1 MQLWLIPALPL
12 AGFVINGAFGRR
24 FSKAIINVVAIGSVL
39 LAFAWALKTVLAL
52 GETPISE
59 HYFDWIVAGGFRVG
73 CDFAVDRLTAV
84 MLLVVTGVGSLIHI
98 YSIGYMEHDHGYY
111 RFFAYLNLFMFFML
125 TLVLAANYLVLF
137 VGWEGVG
144 LCSYL
149 LIGFYFLKKTAT
161 DAGNKAFWVNRVGDF
176 GFLLGLFLL
185 FRQFGT
191 LDFAPIFHD
200 STTLPV
206 EISGHGVLT
215 AIA

>member
-73 CDFAVDRLTAV
+73 CDFTVDRLTAV

-98 YSIGYMEHDHGYY
+98 YSIGSITGTTASSHISTCSCSSCSRWCWRPTTWCCLWAG
-111 RFFAYLNLFMFFML
+111 RAWGCAAICSSASGSTRKARL
-125 TLVLAANYLVLF
+125 TP
-137 VGWEGVG
+137 
-144 LCSYL
+144 
-149 LIGFYFLKKTAT
+149 AT
-161 DAGNKAFWVNRVGDF
+161 R
-176 GFLLGLFLL
+176 
-185 FRQFGT
+185 
-191 LDFAPIFHD
+191 H
-200 STTLPV
+200 S
-206 EISGHGVLT
+206 S
-215 AIA
+215 